1 MRLCPPPRPINRC
14 WRGRFSR
21 AKLAATALVVTCTR
35 LSMQDDQ
42 ACPDATPI
50 VGAGYSGDS
59 SMNFIHRLEQNN
71 PTNPITATRLSC
83 HATKRRLANDVD
95 RTGRRLAGTAQPRP
109 AWRRQFS
116 TTKSPRA
123 NDRLAELPVFI
134 TALICQQDQFR
145 QEASYVRNN
154 PLRPGRCALRGAA

>member
-14 WRGRFSR
+14 WRSRFSR
-21 AKLAATALVVTCTR
+21 AKLAATPLATCTR
-35 LSMQDDQ
+35 FSMRDDQ
-42 ACPDATPI
+42 ACPDTAPM
-50 VGAGYSGDS
+50 VDVDDSGDS
-59 SMNFIHRLEQNN
+59 FMNFIHRLEQNN

-83 HATKRRLANDVD
+83 HATKRRLANDQD
-95 RTGRRLAGTAQPRP
+95 RTGRPLAGTAQPRP
-109 AWRRQFS
+109 AWRRLFS